1 MLSTG
6 QYMDIKELRAE
17 GLSIRDIARRTGFSR
32 NTIRRVLRGEHPL
45 HVRAG
50 NRPSKLDPY
59 RDYIRERFDR
69 YQLSAVRLIEEIRPM
84 GYSGSLA
91 TLRRH
96 LQGLRGP
103 ATRLSRLT
111 VRFETPPGKQAQA
124 DWAECGRFT
133 LPDGEKLTVYA
144 FVMVLSF
151 SRVLY
156 VRFTTSMRL
165 AELIRCHQ
173 LAFEFFGGWPQQILY
188 DNMKQVRL
196 SQSQLN
202 EAFVDFAQHY
212 GFVTKTHRPY
222 RPRTKGKVERLVDYL
237 KDNFLAGRTFESLDD
252 LNAQGAYWRD
262 TVANARIHGTTGQI
276 PAAQLAIETLTPFAS
291 RIPYR
296 LTQPVQR
303 TVSREAMVHYLGSR
317 YSVPPTFA
325 GQRVAVRCDGGHIL
339 VHCGDTV
346 IADHR
351 AALKPGQSIVAKD
364 HVAELWRLSMAQLE
378 VPPAPDG
385 ERWHLS
391 LQQSVAQMPLARFDE
406 VAA

>member
-1 MLSTG
+1 MITMG
-6 QYMDIKELRAE
+6 QYMDIKELKAE

-32 NTIRRVLRGEHPL
+32 NTIRRVLRGEHPMR
-45 HVRAG
+45 VRIG
-50 NRPSKLDPY
+50 ERSSKLDPY
-59 RDYIRERFDR
+59 RDYIGERFER

-84 GYSGSLA
+84 GYTGSLA

-96 LQGLRGP
+96 LQTLRGP
-103 ATRLSRLT
+103 AARLKKLT

-133 LPDGEKLTVYA
+133 LPDGARLTVYA

-151 SRVLY
+151 SRALFVH
-156 VRFTTSMRL
+156 FTTSMRL

-196 SQSQLN
+196 SRSQLN
-202 EAFVDFAQHY
+202 EAFVDFAEHY
-212 GFVTKTHRPY
+212 GFLAKTHRAY

-237 KDNFLAGRTFESLDD
+237 KDNFLAGRAFESLQD
-252 LNAQGAYWRD
+252 LNAQGAHWRD
-262 TVANARIHGTTGQI
+262 HVANARVHGTTAQV
-276 PAAQLAIETLTPFAS
+276 PAEQLPLETLTPLAA
-291 RIPYR
+291 RLPYR
-296 LTQPVQR
+296 WTQPAKR

-317 YSVPPTFA
+317 YSVPPDYA
-325 GQRVAVRCDGGHIL
+325 GQSVAVRCDSGRLL
-339 VHCGDTV
+339 VQCGDTV

-351 AALKPGQSIVAKD
+351 AALKPGQCVVAKD
-364 HVAELWRLSMAQLE
+364 HVAELWRLSLAQID
-378 VPPAPDG
+378 VPAAPNG
-385 ERWHLS
+385 ERWHLL

-406 VAA
+406 IAA